1 MKEGILFVISGPSG
15 SGKTT
20 LSREVIKR
28 LGNLQFSVSYTTRKP
43 RKGEIDGKDYHF
55 ISEDIFKEMVEGDK
69 FAEYAL
75 VHGNY
80 YGTPLDEIDKA
91 KNSGTDLVLDID
103 VNGASQLR
111 GRYDSGVHCFVIP
124 SSFELLKERLT
135 ARSSDADRQ
144 IEKRLAD
151 SKREIEEMKYYD
163 YIIIN
168 DEFET
173 AVGNLA
179 AVIMSA
185 RCEKQRVIN
194 SVTRN
199 FY

>member
-20 LSREVIKR
+20 LSREVMKR

>member
-1 MKEGILFVISGPSG
+1 MKEGILFVVSGPSG

-20 LSREVIKR
+20 LTREVLR
-28 LGNLQFSVSYTTRKP
+28 RFGNLQFSVSYTTRKP
-43 RKGEIDGKDYHF
+43 RNGEIDGEDYHF
-55 ISEDIFKEMVEGDK
+55 ISEDTFNEMVEGEK

-80 YGTPLDEIDKA
+80 YGTPLDEIERA
-91 KNSGTDLVLDID
+91 KKGGIDLVLDID
-103 VNGASQLR
+103 VKGAGQLR
-111 GRYDSGVHCFVIP
+111 SRFDSSVHCFVVP
-124 SSFELLKERLT
+124 SSFELLKKRLN
-135 ARSSDADRQ
+135 ARNSDADRQ

-151 SKREIEEMKYYD
+151 SKREMEEMKYYD

-168 DEFET
+168 DELQI
-173 AVGNLA
+173 AVDNLA

-185 RCEKQRVIN
+185 RCEKERLIR
-194 SVTRN
+194 SVTKN